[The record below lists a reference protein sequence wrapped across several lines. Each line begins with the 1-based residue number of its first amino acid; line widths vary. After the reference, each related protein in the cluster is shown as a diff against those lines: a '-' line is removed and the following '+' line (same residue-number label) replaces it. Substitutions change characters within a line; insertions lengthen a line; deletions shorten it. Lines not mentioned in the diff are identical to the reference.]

1 MLRVAT
7 VLSAREWEAGLV
19 AAARD
24 SAAVKLVLRAYLPEE
39 VSRRAD
45 GIDIVV
51 AGSETPWVTPARVAA
66 WRRLGIRVVGI
77 HPRADRPA
85 AERLEAGGA
94 DLVLVDDL
102 DPEHLVREIRLLE
115 PKQGVRPERSGCLI
129 VVTGC
134 RGSPGRTEV
143 AAALAWMHS
152 AGSTA
157 VLLDADIAA
166 PAVAIRLGLRPRPD
180 LADCVDAALDGES
193 SGTVKLQMVGTLAV
207 VPGMHRSSGSGVRPD
222 AVVDVAQ
229 ALASERKVIVDAGP
243 WREAGAF
250 IEAADSVMFV
260 SEASPI
266 GIVRAA
272 RMAQSWRAPQPALV
286 LNKVP
291 RARFDEMV
299 RAARRWS
306 GLDPTAAIPWRR
318 AIAQAAASG
327 RRPHRSMLRAAHPLV
342 ATRS

>member
-7 VLSAREWEAGLV
+7 VLSAREWEARLV

-51 AGSETPWVTPARVAA
+51 AGSETPWVTPARVAD
-66 WRRLGIRVVGI
+66 WQRLGIRVVGI

-102 DPEHLVREIRLLE
+102 DPEQLVREIRLLE
-115 PKQGVRPERSGCLI
+115 PKPGIRPERSGHVV
-129 VVTGC
+129 VVTGS

-143 AAALAWMHS
+143 ATALAWLHS
-152 AGSTA
+152 AASPT
-157 VLLDADIAA
+157 VLLDADLAA
-166 PAVAIRLGLRPRPD
+166 PAVAVRLGLPPRPD
-180 LADCVDAALDGES
+180 VADCVDAALDGD
-193 SGTVKLQMVGTLAV
+193 
-207 VPGMHRSSGSGVRPD
+207 SSGSMTLRSIGRLTVIPGALRSSAGGTRAD

-229 ALASERKVIVDAGP
+229 ALARDRTVVVDAGP
-243 WREAGAF
+243 WREASAF
-250 IEAADSVMFV
+250 IESGDSIVFIA
-260 SEASPI
+260 EASPV
-266 GIVRAA
+266 GIVRASQ
-272 RMAQSWRAPQPALV
+272 MAESWRGPQPTLV

-291 RARFDEMV
+291 RSRADEMV
-299 RAARRWS
+299 RAVRRWS
-306 GLDPTAAIPWRR
+306 GLDPAAAIPRRR
-318 AIAQAAASG
+318 AVAQAAVAG
-327 RRPHRSMLRAAHPLV
+327 RPPHRSLLRATHRLV
-342 ATRS
+342 DIET